1 MYTKLEQK
9 QYKEKEI
16 LQMDTKKF
24 LNYLNK
30 KTLG

>member
-24 LNYLNK
+24 LKYLNK